1 MKKILAAAALLIG
14 VPADAAFIV
23 NGSFEAPSVGVSFY
37 SAGSTAITGFTVVA
51 LPGGGDVQLTNNTAF
66 GGIGAVASDGAQF
79 LDLTG
84 NIGRGGGVRTDAFQ
98 TVAGQTYTAAFDVGA
113 FYIAGFGSYGNAT
126 VDLYVNGVYAQSFTK
141 IQTRTTPGTDYGRFS
156 YDFVGAGGATTLAFY
171 SSLSTS
177 SSNLGV
183 AFDNLTVTTAVAGVP
198 EPATWV
204 MMIVGFGALGFG
216 MRRRPNAT
224 ARIRYA

>member
-1 MKKILAAAALLIG
+1 MKKVLAAAAFAMT
-14 VPADAAFIV
+14 VPANAAFIV
-23 NGSFEAPSVGVSFY
+23 NGSFEAPSVGVSYY
-37 SAGSTAITGFTVVA
+37 SAGSTAITGFTVVT

-66 GGIGAVASDGAQF
+66 GGVGAVASDGVQF

-84 NIGRGGGVRTDAFQ
+84 NIGRGGGIRTDAFQ

-113 FYIAGFGSYGNAT
+113 FYIAGYGSYGNAT

-141 IQTRTTPGTDYGRFS
+141 MQTLTSPGTDYGRFS
-156 YDFVGAGGATTLAFY
+156 YDFVSAGGATTLAFY

-183 AFDNLTVTTAVAGVP
+183 AFDNLTVTTAVASVP
-198 EPATWV
+198 EPATWA
-204 MMIVGFGALGFG
+204 MMMLGFGALGAV
-216 MRRRPNAT
+216 MRRRPKVT